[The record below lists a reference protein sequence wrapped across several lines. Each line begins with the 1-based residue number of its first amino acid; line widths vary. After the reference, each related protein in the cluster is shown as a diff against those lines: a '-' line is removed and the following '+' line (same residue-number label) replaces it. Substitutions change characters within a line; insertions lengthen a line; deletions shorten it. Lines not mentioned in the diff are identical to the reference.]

1 MNRIISEYLPA
12 VLNVV
17 AAGLVMLVSFLVDLR
32 LPISKSVAKPMG
44 FSIVLAG
51 MSLVVWAAIHIKEAF
66 LGEVEPRLEQ
76 LVQSGPYRF
85 VRHPVYLGMTIALAG
100 VPISL
105 GSWPGLIG
113 VFLLFLPSE
122 VYRATLEEKAL
133 LREFGE
139 TWKGYA
145 RRTGFI
151 LPFIGRE

>member
-1 MNRIISEYLPA
+1 MIVWPKYLPA
-12 VLNVV
+12 ALNLI
-17 AAGLVMLVSFLVDLR
+17 AAGIVMLVSFLTDIHF
-32 LPISKSVAKPMG
+32 PISKETAKPLG
-44 FSIVLAG
+44 VVIVIAG
-51 MSLVVWAAIHIKEAF
+51 MALVVWAATHIKGAF
-66 LGEVEPRLEQ
+66 LGEVEPRLEG

-105 GSWPGLIG
+105 RSWPGLMC

-122 VYRATLEEKAL
+122 LYRAKLEDRAL
-133 LREFGE
+133 LQKFGE

-151 LPFIGRE
+151 LPLIGRG